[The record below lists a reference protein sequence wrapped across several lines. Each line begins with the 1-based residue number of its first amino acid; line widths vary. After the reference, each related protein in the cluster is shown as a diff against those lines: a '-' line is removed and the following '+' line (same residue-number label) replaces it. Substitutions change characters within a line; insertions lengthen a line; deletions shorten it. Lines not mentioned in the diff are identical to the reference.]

1 MKKFITSKHLLC
13 FLLFPSLLFTLSIS
27 GDTLTQGQYITDGKT
42 LISSGGNFAL
52 GFFSPTNSKSRYVG
66 IWYNTISVQT
76 VVWVANREKPILTGN
91 GTLTI
96 SGNGSL
102 IISDDNSTIYWS
114 TPGVSAGNPI
124 AQLLDTGNFVV
135 REEWNSATE
144 IYEWQ
149 SFDYPTDALLPGMKL
164 GWNLTSGLNRYL
176 TGWTSPSDP
185 FPGPYFMGIHTN
197 GDPQVILQTTK
208 SWLWRGGNWDGVRFT
223 GIPEMKTYSAF
234 NFTFV
239 DNEEEMYYMYH
250 ILDDSIISRL
260 IVNYDGTTQRLV
272 WLNES
277 SMWNVFWFAPKDPCD
292 KVSPCGPFGV
302 CNPNDSPMCECLQG
316 FDPESPTNWAMRDQS
331 DGCVRLTPL
340 DCRNGTDGFITVSM
354 TKLPDTSNATVNMSM
369 TLDECR
375 TLCLSNCSCTAY
387 ASADIAGNETGCII
401 WTTELTDLRLYTY
414 GGQSLYVRLAA
425 ADLIKSQGHKQGV
438 VAVVVSVLLGTLL
451 IIVIGFCILMK
462 KKKKKKRRGTFSFED
477 LLDKQGG
484 TSRGEELE
492 LPLYDLDTVMAATND
507 FSTENK
513 LGEGGFG
520 PVYKGTLA
528 EGQDIAV
535 KRLSKTSA
543 QGIDEFKNEVLLIAK
558 LQHRNLVRL
567 LGFCIQG
574 DERMLVYEYMPNK
587 SLDAFLFD
595 KVKGASLDW
604 STRYSIIMGIA
615 RGLLYLH
622 EDSRFRIIH
631 RDLKASNILLDK
643 KMTPKISD
651 FGMARIFGGDETEVN
666 TRKVVGTYGYMAP
679 EYAMDGIF
687 SVKSDVFSFG
697 VLVLEIISG
706 QKNRGVYYSESHL
719 NLLGH
724 AWSLWKEENCME
736 LVDES
741 IGQEFP
747 MAEVFRCIKVG
758 LLCVQERPEDRPTM
772 SSVVLMLGSE
782 NALLPN
788 PKGRDLLQQEVPLIW
803 TR

>member
-1 MKKFITSKHLLC
+1 
-13 FLLFPSLLFTLSIS
+13 
-27 GDTLTQGQYITDGKT
+27 
-42 LISSGGNFAL
+42 
-52 GFFSPTNSKSRYVG
+52 
-66 IWYNTISVQT
+66 
-76 VVWVANREKPILTGN
+76 
-91 GTLTI
+91 
-96 SGNGSL
+96 
-102 IISDDNSTIYWS
+102 
-114 TPGVSAGNPI
+114 
-124 AQLLDTGNFVV
+124 
-135 REEWNSATE
+135 
-144 IYEWQ
+144 
-149 SFDYPTDALLPGMKL
+149 
-164 GWNLTSGLNRYL
+164 
-176 TGWTSPSDP
+176 
-185 FPGPYFMGIHTN
+185 MGIHAN

-260 IVNYDGTTQRLV
+260 VVNYDGTTQRLV

-354 TKLPDTSNATVNMSM
+354 TKLPDTSDATVNMSM

-375 TLCLSNCSCTAY
+375 TLCLSNCSCTDY

-414 GGQSLYVRLAA
+414 GGQSPNQGE
-425 ADLIKSQGHKQGV
+425 SQGHKQGV

-462 KKKKKKRRGTFSFED
+462 KKKKKKRR
-477 LLDKQGG
+477 
-484 TSRGEELE
+484 
-492 LPLYDLDTVMAATND
+492 
-507 FSTENK
+507 
-513 LGEGGFG
+513 
-520 PVYKGTLA
+520 
-528 EGQDIAV
+528 
-535 KRLSKTSA
+535 
-543 QGIDEFKNEVLLIAK
+543 
-558 LQHRNLVRL
+558 
-567 LGFCIQG
+567 
-574 DERMLVYEYMPNK
+574 
-587 SLDAFLFD
+587 D

-788 PKGRDLLQQEVPLIW
+788 PKRPGFIAARGSFDLDSLTNQESFTMNAMTITVVDGR
-803 TR
+803 